1 MSKGSC
7 PQFILQNEVYLVD
20 NRPCKIFL
28 PPVVIQEYGRI
39 YWIQY
44 LDDGD
49 VTMTSEDKL
58 VLTKRGKVL
67 YGSKE

>member
-1 MSKGSC
+1 M
-7 PQFILQNEVYLVD
+7 PEFTLQNEIYLVD

-28 PPVVIQEYGRI
+28 PAIVIQPHGKI

-49 VTMTSEDKL
+49 VTMTTEDKL
-58 VLTKRGKVL
+58 VLTKRGKIL
-67 YGSKE
+67 YGPKG